1 MKIAVVLDQYYT
13 YDGGAHTFQGELLRA
28 LEFVAPE
35 SRHEFVVLS
44 PEDLQIAP
52 FRNFTWQRYAKP
64 GLVERAILKFF
75 RYFPNVEDSMRW
87 QSSLERQ
94 ADRIGAELA
103 WFLSPRL
110 RVMQM
115 PFVPLV
121 LDLQHRLQ
129 PQFPEVS
136 AGGEWQTR
144 ERHYQRCLPNAKLI
158 VAGTQAGRDEI
169 VRFYGVDPEKILILP
184 HPTPQ
189 AALNGVVQDDAQ
201 VLTDFGLQPGYLL
214 YPAQLWMH
222 KNHANL
228 LLALAELKE
237 SGLTLQLVLTGSDFG
252 ARRSIQKLI
261 KLHGLEKQVKF
272 LDYVSR
278 SDLYALYRNALALT
292 YMSFFGPENLP
303 PLEAFALRCPV
314 IAARVSGAEEQL
326 GTAAILVDP
335 TDSMEIAN
343 AVRTLHSEPAERQ
356 RLIAEGHAR
365 AQVWTTRDFVRG
377 ALRAFDEIEQ
387 ASL

>member
-13 YDGGAHTFQGELLRA
+13 HDGGAFTFQGELLRA
-28 LEFVAPE
+28 LELVAPE
-35 SRHEFVVLS
+35 SQHQFIVLS
-44 PEDLQIAP
+44 PTDLQIESVS
-52 FRNFTWQRYAKP
+52 NLSWQRYSKP
-64 GLVERAILKFF
+64 GLMERLLRKLF
-75 RYFPNVEDSMRW
+75 RYAPSVE
-87 QSSLERQ
+87 SSLGWRSGLERQ
-94 ADRIGAELA
+94 ARGAGAEIA
-103 WFLSPRL
+103 WFLSPRISAL
-110 RVMQM
+110 QM

-144 ERHYQRCLPNAKLI
+144 ESHYRRCLPQARFI

-169 VRFYGVDPEKILILP
+169 VRFYNVAPEKIALLP

-189 AALNGVVQDDAQ
+189 AALESLVHDDGQ
-201 VLTDFGLQPGYLL
+201 VLADFGLQPGYLL
-214 YPAQLWMH
+214 YPAQLWVH

-228 LLALAELKE
+228 LLALAELKKA
-237 SGLTLQLVLTGSDFG
+237 GLTLQLVLTGSDFG
-252 ARRSIQKLI
+252 AWRSIQKLI

-278 SDLYALYRNALALT
+278 DDLYALYRNALALT

-303 PLEAFALRCPV
+303 PLEAFALGCPV

-326 GTAAILVDP
+326 SAAALLVNP
-335 TDSMEIAN
+335 TDPMEIAN
-343 AVRTLHSEPAERQ
+343 AVHTLHSDESQRKRLVAAGHER
-356 RLIAEGHAR
+356 AKA
-365 AQVWTTRDFVRG
+365 WTTWDFVRG
-377 ALRAFDEIEQ
+377 ALRIFDDIER
-387 ASL
+387 AGA

>member
-13 YDGGAHTFQGELLRA
+13 HDGGAFTFQGELVRA
-28 LEFVAPE
+28 LELVAPE
-35 SRHEFVVLS
+35 SQHQFIVLS
-44 PEDLQIAP
+44 PTDIQIESVS
-52 FRNFTWQRYAKP
+52 NLSWQRYSKP
-64 GLVERAILKFF
+64 GLMERALLKFF
-75 RYFPNVEDSMRW
+75 RYFPGVEDGLSW
-87 QSSLERQ
+87 QSSLECQ
-94 ADRIGAELA
+94 IDCIGAELA

-110 RVMQM
+110 RVMKM
-115 PFVPLV
+115 SFVPLV

-144 ERHYQRCLPNAKLI
+144 ESHYRRCLPKARFV

-169 VRFYGVDPEKILILP
+169 VRFYNVAPEKIALLP

-189 AALNGVVQDDAQ
+189 AALESLVHDDGQ
-201 VLTDFGLQPGYLL
+201 VLADFGLQPGYLL

-222 KNHANL
+222 KNHSNL
-228 LLALAELKE
+228 LLALAELKKA
-237 SGLTLQLVLTGSDFG
+237 GLTLQLVLTGSDFG
-252 ARRSIQKLI
+252 ARRSIQRLI

-278 SDLYALYRNALALT
+278 EDLYALYRNALALT

-303 PLEAFALRCPV
+303 PLEAFALGCPV

-326 GTAAILVDP
+326 GQAAVLVNPADP
-335 TDSMEIAN
+335 AEIAV
-343 AVRTLHSEPAERQ
+343 AVRGLHSDPRQRQ
-356 RLIAEGHAR
+356 RLIAAGRTR
-365 AQVWTTRDFVRG
+365 AQAWTTQDFVRG
-377 ALRAFDEIEQ
+377 AVQAFDEIERQ
-387 ASL
+387 GL